1 MFCKSSFH
9 LLFFRATDPV
19 RNFKGPQALFRV
31 WLIVTVLYCNA
42 RIDYLKWKRY
52 QEEKVSERSVQNQ
65 PMRIFPNCLLLADS
79 NENAEIP
86 IPNQN
91 QGIQLNTRRYNKII
105 AEMKHT
111 LIFCFSAAFIFI
123 IRTCQN
129 HFVAYWDGTPMT
141 SQSKI
146 MLYILDLG
154 WLLLFSFI
162 FPLLFY
168 YSHQELRTY
177 WKNIFKICR
186 RNQA

>member
-1 MFCKSSFH
+1 M
-9 LLFFRATDPV
+9 
-19 RNFKGPQALFRV
+19 
-31 WLIVTVLYCNA
+31 LIVTVLYYNV
-42 RIDYLKWKRY
+42 RIDYLKWKQH

-65 PMRIFPNCLLLADS
+65 SMRIVPNGRPLTDS
-79 NENAEIP
+79 NENGEIP

-111 LIFCFSAAFIFI
+111 LTFCFSAAFIFI
-123 IRTCQN
+123 IRASQN
-129 HFVAYWDGTPMT
+129 HFVTYWDGAPIT

-146 MLYILDLG
+146 MLYTLDLG
-154 WLLLFSFI
+154 WVMLFSFI

-177 WKNIFKICR
+177 WKNTFKICR
-186 RNQA
+186 RNQL

>member
-1 MFCKSSFH
+1 MFKVV
-9 LLFFRATDPV
+9 LL
-19 RNFKGPQALFRV
+19 
-31 WLIVTVLYCNA
+31 VTLLYCNI
-42 RIDYLKWKRY
+42 RIDYIKWKQHRD
-52 QEEKVSERSVQNQ
+52 EKDSGRSVQIQ
-65 PMRIFPNCLLLADS
+65 PMRIFLNNGPLTDS
-79 NENAEIP
+79 NGNAEIHA
-86 IPNQN
+86 PNQN
-91 QGIQLNTRRYNKII
+91 QVFQLNTVRYNQII

-111 LIFCFSAAFIFI
+111 LSFSFSVAFVFI
-123 IRTCQN
+123 IRASQN
-129 HFVAYWDGTPMT
+129 YFVTYWDGAPIT

-154 WLLLFSFI
+154 WLMLFSFI